1 MRTPLAAIM
10 FSATILLPTLGF
22 AAGGGGGS
30 SGGSGNGQQVT
41 CPKGEVYSSIRKRC
55 VPKLSEMVPDREIL
69 DQAWALARNS
79 EFDAARELFEL
90 AANRENPE
98 VLNGLGYT
106 NRKLGLFEIGIG
118 YYKQALNID
127 PNYLQVREY
136 LGEGYVSMGKLDLA
150 REQLAEI
157 EKRGGKGT
165 EYHADLVEAI
175 ETAVKASE
183 AQ

>member
-1 MRTPLAAIM
+1 MRLAHLTLALALT
-10 FSATILLPTLGF
+10 FSLPAF
-22 AAGGGGGS
+22 AAGSDDSGGGTS
-30 SGGSGNGQQVT
+30 PVPT
-41 CPKGEVYSSIRKRC
+41 CKKGEVFSPAKKKC
-55 VPKLSEMVPDREIL
+55 VTKTSEIIPDRAIL

-90 AANRENPE
+90 AATRENPE

-127 PNYLQVREY
+127 PDYLQVREY
-136 LGEGYVSMGKLDLA
+136 LGEGYVTMGRLDLA

>member
-1 MRTPLAAIM
+1 MRTQLSALAFLAA
-10 FSATILLPTLGF
+10 LLMPVSGF
-22 AAGGGGGS
+22 AEGGGGG
-30 SGGSGNGQQVT
+30 GGGNGGQQIT
-41 CPKGEVYSSIRKRC
+41 CPKGQIYSLILKKC
-55 VPKLSEMVPDREIL
+55 VTKTSQIFPDREIL

-90 AANRENPE
+90 AATRENPE

-127 PNYLQVREY
+127 PDYLQVREY
-136 LGEGYVSMGKLDLA
+136 LGEGYVTMGRIDLA

>member
-1 MRTPLAAIM
+1 MRLAHLTLALALA
-10 FSATILLPTLGF
+10 FSLPAF
-22 AAGGGGGS
+22 AAGGGGGDS
-30 SGGSGNGQQVT
+30 DDTMGGAPPPT
-41 CPKGEVYSSIRKRC
+41 CKKGEVYSPTLKKC
-55 VPKLSEMVPDREIL
+55 VTKTSEIIPDRAIL
-69 DQAWALARNS
+69 DQAWALAYKS

-90 AANRENPE
+90 AADRENPE

-136 LGEGYVSMGKLDLA
+136 LGEGYVSMGRLDLA